1 MSLAPELV
9 QAAAILRTAT
19 WPTRVARVLRLV
31 GLLAAVAL
39 VAVVLTVGLPLS
51 GQVILL
57 AVLVAFVGMPHGG
70 LDHLVGRVLCRPV
83 FGRAWPIYFFAWYLA
98 VAALVVVGWLSA
110 PIATMTLFF
119 LLSAL
124 HFAQT
129 ERDHPLLAVVFGG
142 MVIWVP
148 MLAQPEAVA
157 RLLDWITPAAQAE
170 EFRWAMDRAQ
180 PMLVMLAVLA
190 GGVWGWRIL
199 NALSQGRPQQ
209 LAETLTQIGYAGL
222 LVFAPVLVSF
232 TIYFCA
238 RHSAR
243 ELRHLA
249 EQANPGDPAAGL
261 HHVLRVAAPMSLGA
275 VVLTLAGA
283 WLWHDGTGAEPAVG
297 ADLFLGPSAVAVPH
311 ILLHWLADSQQ
322 VGPFT
327 RLAEEGS

>member
-1 MSLAPELV
+1 
-9 QAAAILRTAT
+9 
-19 WPTRVARVLRLV
+19 
-31 GLLAAVAL
+31 
-39 VAVVLTVGLPLS
+39 
-51 GQVILL
+51 
-57 AVLVAFVGMPHGG
+57 
-70 LDHLVGRVLCRPV
+70 
-83 FGRAWPIYFFAWYLA
+83 
-98 VAALVVVGWLSA
+98 
-110 PIATMTLFF
+110 
-119 LLSAL
+119 
-124 HFAQT
+124 
-129 ERDHPLLAVVFGG
+129 VVFGG

-190 GGVWGWRIL
+190 GAVWGWRIL
-199 NALSQGRPQQ
+199 NALSQGRPRQ

-232 TIYFCA
+232 TVYFCA

-261 HHVLRVAAPMSLGA
+261 RHVLRVAAPMSLGA
-275 VVLTLAGA
+275 VMLTLAGA
-283 WLWHDGTGAEPAVG
+283 WLWHDGTAAEPAVVR
-297 ADLFLGPSAVAVPH
+297 AVFLGLSAVAVPH